1 MDFGNEADERA
12 KKAEIRVH
20 ELEEE
25 LGKLNEELRLRPSTQ
40 KILTLAAE
48 VKTLKKDKEHLRIN
62 LSKAEEEVKILFEEN
77 NILDE
82 ANKRL
87 VRQSREE
94 KNLHDSGRKHTGSAS
109 AKTNKRKSS
118 PKICS
123 PIEKKINFTETDS
136 TRKPLSPFRYN
147 SPINLHNNLPA
158 ICPSPSKYFLYNT
171 YIYAKNPIFL
181 LVNCFQFKVTSS
193 EEEEGSSTEEDDE
206 EDPKTQSSPLIQKSR
221 PTRKPDSESES
232 DTAVPIIKP
241 IAIATKPMKGILSA
255 KKCRSSKPLAS
266 LVRASSSKRAGEF
279 AKEVKLLKKKV
290 RKEGLAIAPV
300 VEEVKKTGE
309 DAKKLLFQRLFS
321 EDDEIAL
328 LKSMLAYSA
337 KKGADPCAD
346 MNGFYDF
353 VKKLIHID
361 VTKAQMMDKL
371 KDKGEDRTFSKAH
384 EQNAFELSK
393 NIWGKEGISGKV
405 ESSTDKKIDELSKS
419 FDSLLDK
426 RFGVFDM
433 EVEVVEVGLDMVD
446 GEKKTALEAKWRKL
460 QMVQLAGFVE

>member
-1 MDFGNEADERA
+1 E
-12 KKAEIRVH
+12 
-20 ELEEE
+20 
-25 LGKLNEELRLRPSTQ
+25 
-40 KILTLAAE
+40 
-48 VKTLKKDKEHLRIN
+48 
-62 LSKAEEEVKILFEEN
+62 
-77 NILDE
+77 
-82 ANKRL
+82 
-87 VRQSREE
+87 
-94 KNLHDSGRKHTGSAS
+94 
-109 AKTNKRKSS
+109 
-118 PKICS
+118 
-123 PIEKKINFTETDS
+123 
-136 TRKPLSPFRYN
+136 
-147 SPINLHNNLPA
+147 
-158 ICPSPSKYFLYNT
+158 
-171 YIYAKNPIFL
+171 
-181 LVNCFQFKVTSS
+181 VTSS

-279 AKEVKLLKKKV
+279 AKEKRPKKKV

-361 VTKAQMMDKL
+361 KKRFKNNAG

-426 RFGVFDM
+426 KFGVFDM

>member
-1 MDFGNEADERA
+1 
-12 KKAEIRVH
+12 K
-20 ELEEE
+20 
-25 LGKLNEELRLRPSTQ
+25 RP
-40 KILTLAAE
+40 
-48 VKTLKKDKEHLRIN
+48 
-62 LSKAEEEVKILFEEN
+62 
-77 NILDE
+77 
-82 ANKRL
+82 
-87 VRQSREE
+87 
-94 KNLHDSGRKHTGSAS
+94 
-109 AKTNKRKSS
+109 
-118 PKICS
+118 
-123 PIEKKINFTETDS
+123 
-136 TRKPLSPFRYN
+136 
-147 SPINLHNNLPA
+147 
-158 ICPSPSKYFLYNT
+158 
-171 YIYAKNPIFL
+171 
-181 LVNCFQFKVTSS
+181 
-193 EEEEGSSTEEDDE
+193 
-206 EDPKTQSSPLIQKSR
+206 
-221 PTRKPDSESES
+221 
-232 DTAVPIIKP
+232 
-241 IAIATKPMKGILSA
+241 
-255 KKCRSSKPLAS
+255 
-266 LVRASSSKRAGEF
+266 
-279 AKEVKLLKKKV
+279 KKKV

-361 VTKAQMMDKL
+361 
-371 KDKGEDRTFSKAH
+371 GEDRTFSKAH

-419 FDSLLDK
+419 FNSLLDK
-426 RFGVFDM
+426 KFGVFDM